1 MIPTALSTQLAALV
15 AADPDRP
22 AVTCGDETLSRA
34 DLDRRTNTLAR
45 AYAARGVAA
54 GSMVTITLPNGVEGV
69 TAAVAVWKLG
79 AVPQPLSPRLP
90 AHELAALLDLARPA
104 LVVGADPGTTG
115 GLPAVP
121 AGFVPDVVDD
131 SALPPAV
138 GPSWKAPTSGGST
151 GRPKLIVAA
160 QPACAEV
167 VLGYAQLFRMPTD
180 GVHLVTGPMY
190 HNAGF
195 MFATCA
201 LFSGNHVVVMP
212 RFDPAE
218 MLRLVDAHRAD
229 WVFVVP
235 TMMHRVSR
243 LPAGVRESYDLSSLR
258 LLLHSAAPCPGWL
271 KENWIGWLGPDRV
284 FEMYA
289 STEAMAGSLITG
301 EEWLTHRGS
310 VGRMVV
316 GEVSIR
322 DADGS
327 AVPPGTTGEIWL
339 RTAADA
345 PSTYHYVGAEART
358 RPGGWESQG
367 DCGWVDEEGYLYV
380 ADRLPDMILVGGANV
395 YPAEVEAALDE
406 HPAVRSSCVVGLP
419 DEEYGSTVHA
429 IVQADDPLDA
439 DALLAHLRERLAPY
453 KLPRTFE
460 RVDHPLRDDAGKVR
474 RSRLRAERLERRPVA

>member
-1 MIPTALSTQLAALV
+1 MIPTALSTHLSALV
-15 AADPDRP
+15 VADPGRP
-22 AVTCGDETLSRA
+22 AVTCAGETLTRA
-34 DLDRRTNTLAR
+34 DLDRRTNALAR
-45 AYAARGVAA
+45 AYTARGVTA
-54 GSMVTITLPNGVEGV
+54 GSMVTITLPNGIEGV
-69 TAAVAVWKLG
+69 EAAVAAWKLG
-79 AVPQPLSPRLP
+79 AIPQPLSPRLP
-90 AHELAALLDLARPA
+90 AHELDALLDLARPA
-104 LVVGADPGTTG
+104 LVVGTHPASAGDH
-115 GLPAVP
+115 PAVP
-121 AGFVPDVVDD
+121 AGFVPDVSDD
-131 SALPPAV
+131 SPLPPVV

-167 VLGYAQLFRMPTD
+167 VLGYAQLFRMRTN

-218 MLRLVDAHRAD
+218 MLRLVDTYGAD

-235 TMMHRVSR
+235 TMMHRVTR
-243 LPAGVRESYDLSSLR
+243 LPGGARESYDLSSLR
-258 LLLHSAAPCPGWL
+258 LLLHSAAPCPAWL
-271 KENWIGWLGPDRV
+271 KEDWIGWLGPERV
-284 FEMYA
+284 YEMYA

-301 EEWLTHRGS
+301 DEWLTHRGS

-316 GEVSIR
+316 GEVSVR
-322 DADGS
+322 DEGGAE
-327 AVPPGTTGEIWL
+327 VPPGVTGEIWL

-345 PSTYHYVGAEART
+345 PSTYRYLGASART

-367 DCGWVDEEGYLYV
+367 DCGWLDEEGYLYLT
-380 ADRLPDMILVGGANV
+380 DRLPDMILVGGANV

-406 HPAVRSSCVVGLP
+406 HPAVHSSCVIGLP
-419 DEEYGSTVHA
+419 DEEYGNSVHA
-429 IVQADDPLDA
+429 IVQAADPLDA
-439 DALLAHLRERLAPY
+439 DTLLAHLRERLAPY
-453 KLPRTFE
+453 KLPRTIE

-474 RSRLRAERLERRPVA
+474 RSRLRAERSERRPVG